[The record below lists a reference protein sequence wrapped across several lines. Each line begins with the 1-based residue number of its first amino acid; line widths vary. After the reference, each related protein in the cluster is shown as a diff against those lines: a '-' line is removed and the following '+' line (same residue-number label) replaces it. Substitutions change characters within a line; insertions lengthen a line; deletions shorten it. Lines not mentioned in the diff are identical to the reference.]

1 MKWFIVFALVL
12 FNFSQAYGA
21 IKPCVT
27 LKAEIAAK
35 LETAG
40 VKSYGLTVVK
50 NEEVESSTTVK
61 GKIVGSCEAGAKKII
76 YTKNQGLAKPNAT
89 D

>member
-1 MKWFIVFALVL
+1 MVFALVL

-27 LKAEIAAK
+27 LKAEIATK
-35 LETAG
+35 LDTAG

-50 NEEVESSTTVK
+50 NEEIENGTTVK
-61 GKIVGSCEAGAKKII
+61 GEIVGSCEAGAKKII